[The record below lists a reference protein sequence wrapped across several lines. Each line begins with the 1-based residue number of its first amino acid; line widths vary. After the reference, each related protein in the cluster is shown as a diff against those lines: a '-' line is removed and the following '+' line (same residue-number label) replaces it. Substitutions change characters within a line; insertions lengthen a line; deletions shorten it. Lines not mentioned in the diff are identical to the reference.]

1 MDTINKL
8 VDQGKGLV
16 DQYLHT
22 DSSSST
28 SHPNPSGESH
38 AVPDAADN
46 LGVTGGAERL
56 SSDRGDATFSGDI
69 ERESG
74 DGETTLSPAYMAYN
88 ASGRDATGSFDG
100 GANDPPNLG
109 PGEMPRQ

>member
-1 MDTINKL
+1 MESVSKL
-8 VDQGKGLV
+8 VNQGKGLV
-16 DQYLHT
+16 DQYLNT
-22 DSSSST
+22 DASSSG
-28 SHPNPSGESH
+28 PNPSGESH
-38 AVPDAADN
+38 AVPDAVDSHD
-46 LGVTGGAERL
+46 VTSGAKRL

-74 DGETTLSPAYMAYN
+74 DGGAEEGYAPAYAAYN

-109 PGEMPRQ
+109 PGEMPH

>member
-1 MDTINKL
+1 MESINKL

-22 DSSSST
+22 DSSSSST
-28 SHPNPSGESH
+28 TNPSGDSH
-38 AVPDAADN
+38 AASRAVDS

-74 DGETTLSPAYMAYN
+74 DGGAEEGFAPAYAAYN

-100 GANDPPNLG
+100 GANDPPNFG
-109 PGEMPRQ
+109 PGEMPH